1 MEKVRPKG
9 DGLMDSL
16 NFNLNFLSYFYLKG
30 VGIEIGPLDRP
41 LPLYAEVKKC
51 FYIDIRLPSELKQCY
66 PERKGK
72 FFVDIKGD
80 GATLPFLKKGSLD
93 FIIALNFLEHT
104 PNPLGSV
111 VSHLE
116 KLKPNGVLFYSLPDK
131 RYTFD
136 RTRELT
142 PVEHLIADFQG
153 KDTTEEHYKEWVEK
167 VEQITAPKEMRKRL
181 QFLRSINFPI
191 HFHTFIPE
199 TFIQAISFLSFQQ
212 HLPLYLEILLRE
224 QDFFIV
230 ILKKKPPSKIISSEL
245 GSCWYKDLHKMQ
257 VIEDALKKARKH
269 AAFLEAMLIRT
280 KEHVKNLEKE
290 LTLTKAHIANL
301 RFNRS

>member
-1 MEKVRPKG
+1 MHPHLTEQR
-9 DGLMDSL
+9 
-16 NFNLNFLSYFYLKG
+16 NYNLNFLSYFYLKG

-41 LPLYAEVKKC
+41 LPLYAGVKKC
-51 FYIDIRLPSELKQCY
+51 FYIDIRLPSELRECY

-80 GATLPFLKKGSLD
+80 GAALPFLKKESLD

-104 PNPLGSV
+104 PNPLGTI

-136 RTRELT
+136 RERQLT
-142 PVEHLIADFQG
+142 TLDHLIADFKG
-153 KDTTEEHYKEWVEK
+153 KDTTEEHYKEWIEK
-167 VEQITAPKEMRKRL
+167 VEKITAPKEFEKRL
-181 QFLRSINFPI
+181 HFLKAINFPI

-199 TFIQAISFLSFQQ
+199 TFIEAISFLSFNQ

-230 ILKKKPPSKIISSEL
+230 VLKKKPITKIISSML
-245 GSCWYKDLHKMQ
+245 GSQWYKDFHKMQ

-290 LTLTKAHIANL
+290 LALTKAHVANL
-301 RFNRS
+301 EFNNK